1 MRGVAVVAG
10 GLLLLGGTVLIAVA
24 DQQRVEALD
33 QAKAAVVEAEER
45 LDVARDANLR
55 LAEKLTALR
64 TVIADQE
71 TLLSDTTGLLP

>member
-1 MRGVAVVAG
+1 MRAVAVVAG

-33 QAKAAVVEAEER
+33 EAKAAVVEAEER
-45 LDVARDANLR
+45 LDAARDANLR

>member
-1 MRGVAVVAG
+1 MRAVAVVAG

-33 QAKAAVVEAEER
+33 EAKAAVVEAEER

-64 TVIADQE
+64 TAIAEQE
-71 TLLSDTTGLLP
+71 TLLSDTSGLLP

>member
-1 MRGVAVVAG
+1 MRAVAVVAG

-55 LAEKLTALR
+55 LAEQLTALR

>member
-1 MRGVAVVAG
+1 MRAVAVVAG

-33 QAKAAVVEAEER
+33 EAKAAVVEAEER

>member
-1 MRGVAVVAG
+1 MRAVAVVAG

-24 DQQRVEALD
+24 DQPRVEALD

-55 LAEKLTALR
+55 LAEQLTALR

>member
-1 MRGVAVVAG
+1 MRAVAVVAG

-24 DQQRVEALD
+24 DQQRVDALD
-33 QAKAAVVEAEER
+33 EARAAVVEAEER

-64 TVIADQE
+64 AAIAEQE
-71 TLLSDTTGLLP
+71 TLLSDTSGLLP

>member
-1 MRGVAVVAG
+1 MRAVAVVAG
-10 GLLLLGGTVLIAVA
+10 SLLLLGGTVLIAVA

-33 QAKAAVVEAEER
+33 EAKAAVVEAEER

>member
-1 MRGVAVVAG
+1 MRAVAVVAG

-33 QAKAAVVEAEER
+33 EAKAAVVEAEER

-64 TVIADQE
+64 TAIADQE
-71 TLLSDTTGLLP
+71 ALLSDTTGLLP